1 MTYDADDLPMHLR
14 WPGARRTVEHQREK
28 LRTFD
33 NLESSM
39 TNLWDYCRSVRDSA
53 SGNRRRFP
61 IDGDHL
67 QQVFDA
73 CERGFLAQTPEGNR
87 VQLGMKAM
95 NSTNDYLSNMLD
107 DLGDFAVIAHLE
119 IGLRVLI
126 HLALESARNAYEP
139 DCRLPAWNQAIRDA
153 ASRTDMTV
161 DAWRTFAQENMG
173 VGSHGD

>member
-1 MTYDADDLPMHLR
+1 MTHDADKLPLNLH
-14 WPGARRTVEHQREK
+14 WPGARRTVEHQREQ
-28 LRTFD
+28 LRSFD

-39 TNLWDYCRSVRDSA
+39 ANLWDYCRSARDSA

-73 CERGFLAQTPEGNR
+73 CETGFLAQTPDGNR
-87 VQLGMKAM
+87 VQLGMKATHR
-95 NSTNDYLSNMLD
+95 TNGYVADMLD
-107 DLGDFAVIAHLE
+107 DLGDLAVIAHLE

-139 DCRLPAWNQAIRDA
+139 DWRLPAWNQAIRDA
-153 ASRTDMTV
+153 ASRAEMTV
-161 DAWRTFAQENMG
+161 DAWRAFAQENMG
-173 VGSHGD
+173 VASHGD